1 MTRHDHLDHRLPLE
15 VRADLLAREMTVVEK
30 CNQLTAVPP
39 WWLALGDGTDPDAEP
54 GCTLTQ
60 DLESGELDR
69 AVAAAADADVVVLAL
84 GGASLWFLVR
94 DFTVEPARVEVYLG
108 LDSHDRQLEG
118 AFELTGDPRLLA
130 SGDRSFFYEVGVS
143 DV

>member
-1 MTRHDHLDHRLPLE
+1 MTTSGVTRP
-15 VRADLLAREMTVVEK
+15 AQ
-30 CNQLTAVPP
+30 QLGGFTRV
-39 WWLALGDGTDPDAEP
+39 
-54 GCTLTQ
+54 
-60 DLESGELDR
+60 DLEAGQSRRVKFL
-69 AVAAAADADVVVLAL
+69 VAATQL
-84 GGASLWFLVR
+84 GYTNLVR